1 MVLCRGRLLN
11 ASNSKYGINENRY
24 FNYSWSSCSF
34 LLKRLYDIFIVP
46 FRRKKL
52 LQKAFKK
59 NRCVK
64 AYLVDYHDNRFGDT
78 DHHTVRIH
86 AFYHYTVDGRTYSY
100 RRWYNN
106 SPEYEITLYYQHN
119 PRKAFEADH
128 FGRLEGFG
136 KMVLLYVI
144 SVAVILIINQ

>member
-1 MVLCRGRLLN
+1 MHQIINTVLT
-11 ASNSKYGINENRY
+11 KIGI
-24 FNYSWSSCSF
+24 SIILGVPLAF
-34 LLKRLYDIFIVP
+34 LLKRLYDIFIIP

-64 AYLVDYHDNRFGDT
+64 AYLVDYHDDRFGDT

-86 AFYHYTVDGRTYSY
+86 AFYNYTVDGRTYSY
-100 RRWYNN
+100 RCWYNN

-136 KMVLLYVI
+136 KMVLLYMI
-144 SVAVILIINQ
+144 SVAIILIIQFFIINQ